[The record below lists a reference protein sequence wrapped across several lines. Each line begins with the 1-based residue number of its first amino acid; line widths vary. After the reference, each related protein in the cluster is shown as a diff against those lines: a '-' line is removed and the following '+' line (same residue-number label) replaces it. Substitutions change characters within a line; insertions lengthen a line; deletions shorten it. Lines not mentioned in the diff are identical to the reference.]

1 MIIGELID
9 KGQNHR
15 SPNYD
20 FSTSASAQLA
30 RIERTWNGC
39 LFHPKKGGAALRKG
53 ARCFFGF
60 FPEGWLLKYQAST
73 KRTQFF
79 RRVL

>member
-1 MIIGELID
+1 MTFLLQLQPNLPGSREL
-9 KGQNHR
+9 GTGAFFTQ
-15 SPNYD
+15 
-20 FSTSASAQLA
+20 
-30 RIERTWNGC
+30 
-39 LFHPKKGGAALRKG
+39 KKGGAALRKG